1 MDTSLHYLTMANQ
14 MLIQKRLL
22 ERVKASGLT
31 LGQPKVLD
39 YLKDHDGASQKEI
52 AAGCLI
58 EAGSLTSILNRMEEK
73 NLIERRML
81 NGNRRT
87 FHIFM
92 TESGKK
98 ARNWL
103 RKFSGKLKRLP
114 GKIFR
119 RKKQKLLWRF
129 IIKFIRTCLR
139 QAVNIQGKREV
150 TNEQTKKICDFSDRA
165 FCELA
170 RCQPDHE
177 SKSWNIAN
185 FIDSICT
192 ESQLSVYT
200 WKLYNIFQ
208 YISDLAA
215 AFDPAQKLQAGTRIT
230 DSGFHHLRI
239 FY

>member
-1 MDTSLHYLTMANQ
+1 MTFLYKIVIIQTLRIITILFFYPKGRENDMDTSLHYLTMANQ

-39 YLKDHDGASQKEI
+39 YLKNHDGASQKEI

-98 ARNWL
+98 
-103 RKFSGKLKRLP
+103 S
-114 GKIFR
+114 
-119 RKKQKLLWRF
+119 QKLVEEVFREIETTAWKDISLEEAEAF
-129 IIKFIRTCLR
+129 M
-139 QAVNIQGKREV
+139 AVYHKIYKNLSETGCEHTGKE
-150 TNEQTKKICDFSDRA
+150 
-165 FCELA
+165 
-170 RCQPDHE
+170 E
-177 SKSWNIAN
+177 SNK
-185 FIDSICT
+185 
-192 ESQLSVYT
+192 
-200 WKLYNIFQ
+200 
-208 YISDLAA
+208 
-215 AFDPAQKLQAGTRIT
+215 
-230 DSGFHHLRI
+230 
-239 FY
+239 

>member
-52 AAGCLI
+52 AAGCFI

-73 NLIERRML
+73 GLIERRML

-98 ARNWL
+98 NQKLVEAAFE
-103 RKFSGKLKRLP
+103 KIEEIAFSGISEEEQKRFMQTFE
-114 GKIFR
+114 KIY
-119 RKKQKLLWRF
+119 KNLNAK
-129 IIKFIRTCLR
+129 
-139 QAVNIQGKREV
+139 
-150 TNEQTKKICDFSDRA
+150 
-165 FCELA
+165 
-170 RCQPDHE
+170 
-177 SKSWNIAN
+177 
-185 FIDSICT
+185 
-192 ESQLSVYT
+192 
-200 WKLYNIFQ
+200 
-208 YISDLAA
+208 
-215 AFDPAQKLQAGTRIT
+215 
-230 DSGFHHLRI
+230 
-239 FY
+239 

>member
-1 MDTSLHYLTMANQ
+1 MTFLYKIVIILTFRIITILFCPKGREKDMDTSLHYLTMANQ

-98 ARNWL
+98 
-103 RKFSGKLKRLP
+103 S
-114 GKIFR
+114 
-119 RKKQKLLWRF
+119 QKLVEEVFREIETTAW
-129 IIKFIRTCLR
+129 IKTM
-139 QAVNIQGKREV
+139 
-150 TNEQTKKICDFSDRA
+150 
-165 FCELA
+165 
-170 RCQPDHE
+170 
-177 SKSWNIAN
+177 
-185 FIDSICT
+185 
-192 ESQLSVYT
+192 
-200 WKLYNIFQ
+200 
-208 YISDLAA
+208 DLM
-215 AFDPAQKLQAGTRIT
+215 
-230 DSGFHHLRI
+230 
-239 FY
+239 